1 MTSRLSKDHRQR
13 QKVKRKL
20 SDVCVHQRDPLQ
32 KKKKKKIRLYIDY
45 IFVPKELVLG
55 W

>member
-20 SDVCVHQRDPLQ
+20 SDVCVHQRDPL
-32 KKKKKKIRLYIDY
+32 KKKKKKNRLYIDY

>member
-32 KKKKKKIRLYIDY
+32 KKKKIRLYIDY